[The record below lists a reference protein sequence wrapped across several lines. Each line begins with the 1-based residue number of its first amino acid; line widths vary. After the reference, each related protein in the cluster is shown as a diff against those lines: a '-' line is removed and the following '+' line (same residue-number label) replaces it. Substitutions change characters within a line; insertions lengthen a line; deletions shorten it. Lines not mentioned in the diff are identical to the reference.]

1 MTHEQLTL
9 NGWRPELCKI
19 DTLYFKDGYFCRLK
33 DGKAIVFSVNDDMN
47 PLGTAETFSEIRE
60 LQKNHELSVIQSLE
74 NTVKLLKMA
83 FEAKYGE

>member
-9 NGWRPELCKI
+9 NGWKPELCKI

-33 DGKAIVFSVNDDMN
+33 DGKITVYSVSDDMN
-47 PLGTAETFSEIRE
+47 PLGTAETFSEVRE

-74 NTVKLLKMA
+74 NTVKLLKMT
-83 FEAKYGE
+83 FEKKYGE